1 MKYCKTFAATWLDPE
16 TIIQRE
22 VSQTEKDKYH
32 MISLICGIYKNDTH
46 MNLFR
51 EQKQTH
57 KHRKQIY
64 GYQLGKEG
72 GGINQEF
79 RINRYILLY
88 TKQINNKDL
97 LYSTGNYIQYLIVTY
112 KGKESEKEYICVCV
126 CM

>member
-1 MKYCKTFAATWLDPE
+1 
-16 TIIQRE
+16 
-22 VSQTEKDKYH
+22 
-32 MISLICGIYKNDTH
+32 

-72 GGINQEF
+72 GGINQGF

-97 LYSTGNYIQYLIVTY
+97 LYSTGNYDFP
-112 KGKESEKEYICVCV
+112 GGSDG
-126 CM
+126 